1 MRILLLLMAA
11 TVAPA
16 FTAESPLPDDF
27 NALFAATCMQH
38 YYAQDTMRDQ
48 MKSQGL
54 EVLPPDQ
61 AGFVL
66 SGKEGTACLFPA

>member
-38 YYAQDTMRDQ
+38 YVTR
-48 MKSQGL
+48 
-54 EVLPPDQ
+54 
-61 AGFVL
+61 
-66 SGKEGTACLFPA
+66 